1 MDKQITNAPG
11 AEALAQPRS
20 RRDFFKT
27 LAVAGAGAAV
37 GSTVLTRKASAQSGT
52 SDADIGNFALTLE
65 YLEADFYTKAVD
77 SGVLSGGALTLITT
91 IRDHEIAHV
100 DAITKYLQAAGAT
113 PVAKPT
119 FTYPSDAFS
128 SSASILKLAS
138 TFEPVGVGAYLGQA
152 PLIQSPDLLA
162 AAGSIL
168 GVEDEHVVAINSF
181 AYNDIVSVLEP
192 FPAPMTKEE
201 VLNAIAPFLGMSQM
215 PNTGGASGGGPFRAI

>member
-77 SGVLSGGALTLITT
+77 AGVLSGNALAIVTAL
-91 IRDHEIAHV
+91 RDHENAHV
-100 DAITKYLQAAGAT
+100 DAITKFLQAAGAT

-119 FTYPSDAFS
+119 FTFPSDAFS
-128 SSASILKLAS
+128 SQDSILKLAA

-162 AAGSIL
+162 AAGSIV
-168 GVEDEHVVAINSF
+168 GVEDEHVVAINSLF
-181 AYNDIVSVLEP
+181 GNVVGVLEP
-192 FPAPMTKEE
+192 FPAAMTKEE

>member
-1 MDKQITNAPG
+1 MDKQMINTPG
-11 AEALAQPRS
+11 AEALVQPRS

-37 GSTVLTRKASAQSGT
+37 GSTVLSRKAFAQSGT

-77 SGVLSGGALTLITT
+77 SGVLSGNALAIVTAL
-91 IRDHEIAHV
+91 RDHEVAHV

-113 PVAKPT
+113 PVAKPA

-128 SSASILKLAS
+128 STDSILKLAA

-162 AAGSIL
+162 AAGSIV
-168 GVEDEHVVAINSF
+168 GVEDEHVVAINSLF
-181 AYNDIVSVLEP
+181 GNVVGVLEP
-192 FPAPMTKEE
+192 FPAALSKDE
-201 VLNAIAPFLGMSQM
+201 VLKAVAPFLGMSQM
-215 PNTGGASGGGPFRAI
+215 PNTGGSSGSGPFRAI

>member
-1 MDKQITNAPG
+1 MDKQTINAPG

-37 GSTVLTRKASAQSGT
+37 GSTVLARKASAQSGT
-52 SDADIGNFALTLE
+52 TDADIGNFALTLE

-77 SGVLSGGALTLITT
+77 AGVLSGNALSIITAT
-91 IRDHEIAHV
+91 RDHEIAHV

-113 PVAKPT
+113 PVAKPE

-128 SSASILKLAS
+128 STDSILKLAA

-168 GVEDEHVVAINSF
+168 GVEDEHVVAINSLLG
-181 AYNDIVSVLEP
+181 DVVSVLEA
-192 FPAPMTKEE
+192 FPQPLTKDE
-201 VLNAIAPFLGMSQM
+201 VLNAIAPFLGMSAM
-215 PNTGGASGGGPFRAI
+215 PNTGGSSGSGPFRAI